1 MLQKSDA
8 EIDRYRLAM
17 DAKRQEMAQ
26 LEIDLRREAEAAV
39 KQMKITC
46 KDKYKR
52 QIEQIEKANA
62 ETAQL
67 RAQEI
72 ERNVRELHA
81 KDMEVQAEKFELRL
95 KTGFLEISE
104 HEAIVRQMQDKEREV
119 QKSLLDEA

>member
-1 MLQKSDA
+1 
-8 EIDRYRLAM
+8 
-17 DAKRQEMAQ
+17 MAQ
-26 LEIDLRREAEAAV
+26 LEIDLRQEAEQAV
-39 KQMKITC
+39 KQMKSEC

-52 QIEQIEKANA
+52 QIEQIDKVNA

-67 RAQEI
+67 RAQEV

-104 HEAIVRQMQDKEREV
+104 HETIVRQMQDKEREV
-119 QKSLLDEA
+119 QKNLLDEA